1 MTLRLRSI
9 FFIITGFLLIWFLYI
24 ERAILTPFILA
35 AIFAYIFNPL
45 INLFSKIFRFPR
57 SLSIILVY
65 VTLVFSVLYIGSLL
79 TRELLRESES
89 IRQIIF
95 NYISYLK
102 SNIDSLPPA
111 IQPYVSSYTEYPKIQ
126 IQALGLSAV
135 PVFSLA
141 FSGILNLFVF
151 IFATFFF
158 LKDNGK
164 ITDKF
169 LLLFSQEERI
179 EVSALI
185 KKINNVLSK
194 YLRGQI
200 ILIIFLAII
209 LFIGFSLLGV
219 KNALTIS
226 ILSALAGIVPM
237 IGTIT
242 AIIVGTIIILL
253 SGGIHSLQVGI
264 VETILIVVGVYY
276 GAQLIQD
283 YILSPFILGKAV
295 RLHPLVILF
304 AALAG
309 GNLGGIIGLILAVPI
324 AATIKIILEFAL
336 DKINH
341 RDYLLRKNE

>member
-1 MTLRLRSI
+1 MMLRPRTV
-9 FFIITGFLLIWFLYI
+9 FFIIVGLFVFWFLYI

-45 INLFSKIFRFPR
+45 INLFSKFFKFPR
-57 SLSIILVY
+57 ALSIILVY
-65 VTLVFSVLYIGSLL
+65 TMLIVSVVYIGNLL
-79 TRELLRESES
+79 TRELIRESEN
-89 IRQIIF
+89 IREMVL

-102 SNIDSLPPA
+102 SNINSLPPI
-111 IQPYVSSYTEYPKIQ
+111 IQPYVSSYTEFPKIQ
-126 IQALGLSAV
+126 IGALGLSAF

-141 FSGILNLFVF
+141 FSGILNLLVF

-158 LKDNGK
+158 LRDNEK
-164 ITDKF
+164 LTNK
-169 LLLFSQEERI
+169 LLLLVSHEERVG
-179 EVSALI
+179 VSALI
-185 KKINNVLSK
+185 NKINNVLSK

-200 ILIIFLAII
+200 ILIIALAVM
-209 LFIGFSLLGV
+209 LFVGFSFLGI

-242 AIIVGTIIILL
+242 AIIIGTFVIVL
-253 SGGIHSLQVGI
+253 SGGIHNFQLGI
-264 VETILIVVGVYY
+264 PETILAVVGIYY

-283 YILSPFILGKAV
+283 YILAPFVLGKAV

-309 GNLGGIIGLILAVPI
+309 GNLAGILGLILAVPI
-324 AATIKIILEFAL
+324 AATIKLVLEFVL
-336 DKINH
+336 DKINN
-341 RDYLLRKNE
+341 RDYLLRKGQ

>member
-1 MTLRLRSI
+1 MMLRPRTV
-9 FFIITGFLLIWFLYI
+9 FFIIVGLFIFWFLYI

-45 INLFSKIFRFPR
+45 INLFSKFFKFPR
-57 SLSIILVY
+57 ALSIILVY
-65 VTLVFSVLYIGSLL
+65 TMLIVSVVYIGNLL
-79 TRELLRESES
+79 TRELIRESEN
-89 IRQIIF
+89 IREMVL

-102 SNIDSLPPA
+102 SNINSLPLI
-111 IQPYVSSYTEYPKIQ
+111 IQPYVASYTEFPKIQ
-126 IQALGLSAV
+126 IGALGLSAF

-141 FSGILNLFVF
+141 FSGILNLLVF

-158 LKDNGK
+158 LRDNEK
-164 ITDKF
+164 LTNK
-169 LLLFSQEERI
+169 LLLLVSHEERVG
-179 EVSALI
+179 VSALI
-185 KKINNVLSK
+185 NKINNVLSK

-200 ILIIFLAII
+200 ILIIALAVM
-209 LFIGFSLLGV
+209 LFVGFSFLGI

-242 AIIVGTIIILL
+242 AIIIGTFVIVL
-253 SGGIHSLQVGI
+253 SGGIHNFQLGI
-264 VETILIVVGVYY
+264 PETILAVVGIYY

-283 YILSPFILGKAV
+283 YILAPFVLGKAV

-309 GNLGGIIGLILAVPI
+309 GNLAGILGLILAVPI
-324 AATIKIILEFAL
+324 TATIKLVLEFVL
-336 DKINH
+336 DKINN
-341 RDYLLRKNE
+341 RDYLLRKGQ

>member
-1 MTLRLRSI
+1 MMLRPRTV
-9 FFIITGFLLIWFLYI
+9 FFIIVGLFVFWFLYI

-45 INLFSKIFRFPR
+45 INLFSKFFKFPR
-57 SLSIILVY
+57 ALSIILVY
-65 VTLVFSVLYIGSLL
+65 TMLIVSVVYIGNLL
-79 TRELLRESES
+79 TRELIRESEN
-89 IRQIIF
+89 IREMVL

-102 SNIDSLPPA
+102 SNINSLPPI
-111 IQPYVSSYTEYPKIQ
+111 IQPYVASYTEFPKIQ
-126 IQALGLSAV
+126 IGALGLSAF

-141 FSGILNLFVF
+141 FSGILNLLVF

-158 LKDNGK
+158 LRDNEK
-164 ITDKF
+164 LTNK
-169 LLLFSQEERI
+169 LLLLVSHEERVG
-179 EVSALI
+179 VSALI
-185 KKINNVLSK
+185 NKINNVLSK

-200 ILIIFLAII
+200 ILIIALAVM
-209 LFIGFSLLGV
+209 LFVGFSFLGI

-242 AIIVGTIIILL
+242 AIIIGTFVIVL
-253 SGGIHSLQVGI
+253 SGGIHNFQLGI
-264 VETILIVVGVYY
+264 PETILAVVGIYY

-283 YILSPFILGKAV
+283 YILAPFILGKAV

-309 GNLGGIIGLILAVPI
+309 GNLAGILGLILAVPI
-324 AATIKIILEFAL
+324 AATIKLVLEFVL
-336 DKINH
+336 DKINN
-341 RDYLLRKNE
+341 RDYLLRKGQ